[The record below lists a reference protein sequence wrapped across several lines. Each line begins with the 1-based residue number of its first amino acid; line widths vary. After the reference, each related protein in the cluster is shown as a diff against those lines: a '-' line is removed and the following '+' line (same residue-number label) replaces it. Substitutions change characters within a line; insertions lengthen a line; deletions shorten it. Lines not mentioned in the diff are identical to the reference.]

1 MAAGASPT
9 GIVILDGSPAFVAAA
24 KDFIDR
30 MTDYASVP
38 PGVVLV
44 DLSLGG
50 LELAQ
55 RVKQGN
61 PAQRVIG
68 LALFPTPELIEEGRR
83 IGIDAVISKESFAD
97 ELPGVLRR
105 LGAGS

>member
-1 MAAGASPT
+1 MVPSAAPT
-9 GIVILDGSPAFVAAA
+9 GVVILDGSPAFVAAA
-24 KDFIDR
+24 ADFIER
-30 MTDYASVP
+30 LTGYVP
-38 PGVVLV
+38 VRSGIVLV

-61 PAQRVIG
+61 PSQGVVG
-68 LALFPTPELIEEGRR
+68 LALFPTPELIAEARR
-83 IGIDAVISKESFAD
+83 IGIDAVVSKEAFAE

-105 LGAGS
+105 LGMER

>member
-1 MAAGASPT
+1 MGPNPSPT
-9 GIVILDGSPAFVAAA
+9 GVLILDGSPAFVAAA
-24 KDFIDR
+24 ADFIER
-30 MTDYASVP
+30 LSGYAPVKA
-38 PGVVLV
+38 GVVLV

-61 PAQRVIG
+61 PAQGVIG
-68 LALFPTPELIEEGRR
+68 LALFPTPELIAEARR
-83 IGIDAVISKESFAD
+83 IGIDAVVSKEAFAE

-105 LGAGS
+105 LDAGR

>member
-1 MAAGASPT
+1 MGPSASPT

-24 KDFIDR
+24 QDFIDGL
-30 MTDYASVP
+30 TGYAPVA

-44 DLSLGG
+44 DLALGG

-61 PAQRVIG
+61 PAQWVIG
-68 LALFPTPELIEEGRR
+68 LALFPTPELIAEGER
-83 IGIDAVISKESFAD
+83 IGIDAIISKEAFAD
-97 ELPGVLRR
+97 ELPGALRR
-105 LGAGS
+105 LGAGR

>member
-1 MAAGASPT
+1 MAAGALPT

-24 KDFIDR
+24 RDFIDR
-30 MTDYASVP
+30 LAGYASVP

-44 DLSLGG
+44 DLALGG

-61 PAQRVIG
+61 PAQCVIG

-97 ELPGVLRR
+97 ELPGALRR
-105 LGAGS
+105 LGTGI

>member
-1 MAAGASPT
+1 MGLAASPT
-9 GIVILDGSPAFVAAA
+9 EVVILDGSPAFVAAA
-24 KDFIDR
+24 S
-30 MTDYASVP
+30 DYIERLAGYAPVR

-61 PAQRVIG
+61 PAQAVIG
-68 LALFPTPELIEEGRR
+68 VALFPTPELVAEAQRL
-83 IGIDAVISKESFAD
+83 GIDAVVSKESFAD
-97 ELPGVLRR
+97 ELPGALRR
-105 LGAGS
+105 LGSDR